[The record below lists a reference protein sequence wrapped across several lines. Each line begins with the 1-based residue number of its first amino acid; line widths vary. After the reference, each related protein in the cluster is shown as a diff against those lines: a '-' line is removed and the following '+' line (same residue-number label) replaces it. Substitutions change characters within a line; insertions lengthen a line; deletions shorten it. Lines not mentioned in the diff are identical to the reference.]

1 MHYNTNVQHTTL
13 NQLVTTVNDLGV
25 ELIIDE
31 ALRKARKDKLTTLID
46 KALIDKNETDF
57 MNYTNE
63 YKKLEAFLND

>member
-13 NQLVTTVNDLGV
+13 DQFVTTVNDLGV

-46 KALIDKNETDF
+46 KALIDKTKQ
-57 MNYTNE
+57 T
-63 YKKLEAFLND
+63 L

>member
-13 NQLVTTVNDLGV
+13 DQFVTTVNDLGV